1 METSASLLDLWT
13 LQRPENISEM
23 DVYGSGYYSAIVE
36 SKVMFALMTSLFP
49 KLKWMKKRKVIP
61 CDLGDLVGRILVSG
75 SHNSTFH
82 LGSGL
87 PSIPS
92 QLPEELLIYKGY

>member
-1 METSASLLDLWT
+1 MLLK
-13 LQRPENISEM
+13 
-23 DVYGSGYYSAIVE
+23 A
-36 SKVMFALMTSLFP
+36 KVDE
-49 KLKWMKKRKVIP
+49 KRKVIP
-61 CDLGDLVGRILVSG
+61 CDLGDLVGRTLVSG

-92 QLPEELLIYKGY
+92 QLPEEFLIYKGH